1 MVLTVIS
8 NAIYLENTM
17 ASTLLQTASNNTF
30 SVTFNKIPTL
40 SSLIQNV
47 NFPSI
52 DLSISTVPYQGMKI
66 PADSGTIS
74 YGPLTFQI
82 RIDEDH
88 TIIKDIYTWAG
99 LLHGNCAVDEFP
111 EVKLVEKKEDLT
123 LHVLNSNQQ
132 PLFDYE
138 FIGCII
144 SSFDV
149 DPFVRGQ
156 SEKLLATLT
165 LSFDYFKI
173 N

>member
-1 MVLTVIS
+1 
-8 NAIYLENTM
+8 M

-30 SVTFNKIPTL
+30 SVTFNKIPSLPT
-40 SSLIQNV
+40 LIQNV

-52 DLSISTVPYQGMKI
+52 DLSINTIPYQGIKI

-74 YGPLTFQI
+74 YGPLNLQI
-82 RIDEDH
+82 RIDENH
-88 TIIKDIYTWAG
+88 QIIKEVYEWAG

-123 LHVLNSNQQ
+123 LHILNSNQQ
-132 PLFDYE
+132 PLFSYE

-144 SSFDV
+144 SAFDV

-156 SEKLLATLT
+156 SEKLLGNLT

-173 N
+173 V